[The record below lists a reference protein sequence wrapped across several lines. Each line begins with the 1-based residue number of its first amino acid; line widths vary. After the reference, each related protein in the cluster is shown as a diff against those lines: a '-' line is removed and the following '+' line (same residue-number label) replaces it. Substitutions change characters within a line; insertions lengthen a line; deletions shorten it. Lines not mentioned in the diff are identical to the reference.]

1 MAKTVDLKAV
11 NVQLEADK
19 AGLEASARKKNNAL
33 GNISCMWLEVPPT
46 SGIVEEPAAVYAAWL
61 AQLPFRLAKKGSETV
76 PFAPLHL
83 WLINLLMQ
91 PVSNLSLERVI
102 GIGLG
107 CEQVLQCFVSF
118 LELSNI
124 HPQNWLLH
132 HSFHSL
138 SAFIFDILPVE
149 YVMCMSYM
157 ATLEY
162 S

>member
-91 PVSNLSLERVI
+91 PVSNLSLERLKDYSWFGASFSRSADAAVQGSDFDESNYAVDLLTLLCKCLI
-102 GIGLG
+102 LMKRI
-107 CEQVLQCFVSF
+107 LQ
-118 LELSNI
+118 
-124 HPQNWLLH
+124 
-132 HSFHSL
+132 
-138 SAFIFDILPVE
+138 
-149 YVMCMSYM
+149 
-157 ATLEY
+157 
-162 S
+162 